1 MAESAIDEQDF
12 VLRQD
17 RDGAA
22 WLTLNRPR
30 SLNALSKGMIEALQK
45 HLDAIEPD
53 AAVRVVVLAGAGHA
67 FSAGHDLKEMRA
79 INDREALRALFRD
92 CSRMMMTL
100 RRLPQPVVAR
110 VHGIATAA
118 GCQLVAMCDLVVAS
132 EAARFAVSGINVGLF
147 CSTPGVA
154 LSRQVGRK
162 PALEMLF
169 TGEFIDARTA
179 LERGLVN
186 RVVPVAALDDE
197 VGRLVASIAAKSPA
211 AVASGKR
218 LFYEQAEMGIEEAYE
233 RAADVQAGDMM
244 KPDAAE
250 GIDAFIQKRPPRWQ
264 GR

>member
-1 MAESAIDEQDF
+1 MAESGIAEQDF

-45 HLDAIEPD
+45 HLDAIETD
-53 AAVRVVVLAGAGHA
+53 AAVRVVVLAGAGNA

-79 INDREALRALFRD
+79 MNDRAALRTLFRD

-132 EAARFAVSGINVGLF
+132 EAARFASRGSTSVSSARRRAWRCRGRWGASRRSRC
-147 CSTPGVA
+147 CS
-154 LSRQVGRK
+154 
-162 PALEMLF
+162 PANSS
-169 TGEFIDARTA
+169 TRRTA

-186 RVVPVAALDDE
+186 RVVPAAALDDE

-233 RAADVQAGDMM
+233 HAADVQAGDMM

-250 GIDAFIQKRPPRWQ
+250 GIDAFIQKRSPRWQ

>member
-1 MAESAIDEQDF
+1 MSENPAEPDF

-17 RDGAA
+17 KDGAA

-30 SLNALSKGMIEALQK
+30 SLNALSKGMIEALQR
-45 HLDAIEPD
+45 HLDAIERD
-53 AAVRVVVLAGAGHA
+53 AAVRVVVLAGAGNA

-79 INDREALRALFRD
+79 MHDRAALRALFQD

-100 RRLPQPVVAR
+100 RWLPQPVIAR

-179 LERGLVN
+179 LARGLVN
-186 RVVPVAALDDE
+186 RVVPAAALDEE
-197 VGRLVASIAAKSPA
+197 VGRLVGSIAAKSPA

-250 GIDAFIQKRPPRWQ
+250 GIDAFLQKRPPRWQ